1 MIKKASYRNLTKQI
15 KQTFSI
21 TKNLFS
27 KKLTNFKISKNA
39 DKRNKQ

>member
-27 KKLTNFKISKNA
+27 KKLTKNNNQHQT
-39 DKRNKQ
+39 DKKHK